1 MPKPVNGID
10 FHMKTIIILDP
21 TEIVFRKI
29 EKTLKEQSMKYFG
42 FLKSNTLATCYKF
55 GIFQDYLKENVLEI
69 NANHIINNP
78 NLLSGAQNAFDHF
91 ASLGKNVE
99 IFAYSDIKNP
109 VLSKRLVEQ
118 YSKIPSMGV
127 IGRYLFPTKTDN
139 MSDIL
144 SEIRFEFLRA
154 NVLFVTK
161 NINSVSAAKEEGITP
176 VVVTD
181 KFNELILARKYRVL
195 SAESLEMFAKQI
207 KNGYLANMY

>member
-10 FHMKTIIILDP
+10 FHMKTIIVLDP
-21 TEIVFRKI
+21 TEIVFRKF
-29 EKTLKEQSMKYFG
+29 ENTLKEQSMKYFG

-69 NANHIINNP
+69 TANHIINNP
-78 NLLSGAQNAFDHF
+78 NLLSGAQNAFDYF
-91 ASLGKNVE
+91 ASLGKNIE

-127 IGRYLFPTKTDN
+127 IGRYLFPTKIDN

-154 NVLFVTK
+154 NVLFVTSD
-161 NINSVSAAKEEGITP
+161 IHGVSAAKEEGITP
-176 VVVTD
+176 VIVTD
-181 KFNELILARKYRVL
+181 RINEQMLARKYRAL
-195 SAESLEMFAKQI
+195 CAENLELFAKQI